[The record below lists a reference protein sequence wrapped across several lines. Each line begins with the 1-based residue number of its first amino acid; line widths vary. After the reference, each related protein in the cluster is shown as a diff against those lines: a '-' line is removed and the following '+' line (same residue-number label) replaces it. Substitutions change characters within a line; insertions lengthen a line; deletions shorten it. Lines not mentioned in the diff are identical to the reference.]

1 MACPGTEF
9 PGGTIRLM
17 VMARSYTPYHPG
29 LLTDLYHPDSAYVAW
44 RSGRFAQTT
53 FDLYAR
59 RAPFGG
65 AYLLVAGLEMALE
78 FVRSFAYADDDLA
91 FLAQIRDYEPAFL
104 NYLKNLRFSGDI
116 LAMPEG
122 SIAFPNEPLLR
133 VSAPFAEAL
142 LLESGLLQAI
152 NLATL
157 IATKASRV
165 VWSARGRPVAEFSL
179 RRAQDPFVATRSSRI
194 GGCFSTS
201 FLGAAYRFRLPST
214 GTVPHALIQ
223 FFDSEREAFEAIADT
238 YNRYT
243 LLLDTYDPRAAIHT
257 AIEVAHSARDRLGHV
272 LAAVRLDSGDLAGD
286 ARYVRRVLDEAGL
299 DEVRIS
305 GSGDL
310 DEFSITEL
318 LEGGAPI
325 DSFGVGTSLGVGAGS
340 VERDFEG
347 AALGGVYKEVFCVD
361 DRGPHPKV
369 KVAGDKSTWPGIK
382 EVYRVGNFAYDLIQL
397 ADEPKPCGAERLRKP
412 VVLDGDVVPGSLP
425 PLSEIWEL
433 AQSNLRHLPDEYRKL
448 VEPKPYPVRMS
459 AAVCRMRDEAIAEQ
473 QRFTEQP
480 EAIADE

>member
-1 MACPGTEF
+1 MTA
-9 PGGTIRLM
+9 
-17 VMARSYTPYHPG
+17 ARSYTPYHPG

-44 RSGRFAQTT
+44 RAGRTAVAT

-78 FVRSFAYADDDLA
+78 FVRSFHYTEEDLA
-91 FLAQIRDYEPAFL
+91 FLQQIRDYDPDFL
-104 NYLKNLRFSGDI
+104 EHLRHLRFGGEI
-116 LAMPEG
+116 LAIPEG

-133 VSAPFAEAL
+133 VTATFNQAL

-165 VWSARGRPVAEFSL
+165 VWAARGRPVAEFSL

-201 FLGAAYRFRLPST
+201 FLGAAFRFRLPST

-223 FFDSEREAFEAIADT
+223 LFDTEREAFEAIADT

-257 AIEVAHSARDRLGHV
+257 AVEVAHSARDRLGHV
-272 LAAVRLDSGDLAGD
+272 LAAVRLDSGDLASD
-286 ARYVRRVLDEAGL
+286 ARYVRDVLDRAGL
-299 DEVRIS
+299 EEVKIAA
-305 GSGDL
+305 SGDL
-310 DEFSITEL
+310 DEFSITDL
-318 LEGGAPI
+318 LEAGAPI

-340 VERDFEG
+340 VERDIEG
-347 AALGGVYKEVFCVD
+347 AALGGVYKAVFCVD
-361 DRGPHPKV
+361 ERGSFPKV
-369 KVAGDKSTWPGIK
+369 KIAGDKSTWPGIK
-382 EVYRVGNFAYDLIQL
+382 EVYRLGNFSRDIIQL
-397 ADEPKPCGAERLRKP
+397 AEEPKPSGSERLLKP
-412 VVLDGDVVPGSLP
+412 VVQHGEVVSGSLP
-425 PLSEIWEL
+425 PLSEIWEF
-433 AQSNLRHLPDEYRKL
+433 AQGNLRRLPEEYRQP
-448 VEPKPYPVRMS
+448 VKPAVYPVHIS
-459 AAVCRMRDEAIAEQ
+459 EGICRMRDEAIAAQ
-473 QRFTEQP
+473 LQVP
-480 EAIADE
+480 PD